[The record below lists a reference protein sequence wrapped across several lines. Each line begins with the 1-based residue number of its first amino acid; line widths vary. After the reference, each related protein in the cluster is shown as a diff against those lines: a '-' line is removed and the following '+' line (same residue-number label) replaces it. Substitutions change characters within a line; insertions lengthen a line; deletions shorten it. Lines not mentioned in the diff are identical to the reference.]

1 MRKRYVRVALDIVT
15 NNQGLLEK
23 FGEGFMA
30 KQRMSDE
37 EFDRQFAEAKR
48 RGDERM
54 ATQPRAV
61 EAFYDKQSAR
71 VVVHLSNGCTF
82 MFPPELAQGLSGA
95 SVADL
100 SEVEILPLG
109 FGLHWEK
116 LDADFSLAG
125 LMSGIFGTK
134 AWMTEMGRK
143 GGSVTSEAKV
153 AAVRVNGAKG
163 GRPRK
168 RA

>member
-1 MRKRYVRVALDIVT
+1 
-15 NNQGLLEK
+15 
-23 FGEGFMA
+23 
-30 KQRMSDE
+30 MSDA
-37 EFDRQFAEAKR
+37 EFERQFAEAKK

-54 ATQPRAV
+54 AMRPRAV
-61 EAFYDKQSAR
+61 EAFFDKESAR
-71 VVVHLSNGCTF
+71 IVVHLSNGCTF

-95 SVADL
+95 SAADL
-100 SEVEILPLG
+100 SEVEILPPG

-125 LMSGIFGTK
+125 LMRGIFGTK
-134 AWMTEMGRK
+134 AWMAEMGRK
-143 GGSVTSEAKV
+143 GGSVMSEAKA
-153 AAVRVNGAKG
+153 AAVRANGAKG

>member
-1 MRKRYVRVALDIVT
+1 MAMR
-15 NNQGLLEK
+15 
-23 FGEGFMA
+23 
-30 KQRMSDE
+30 
-37 EFDRQFAEAKR
+37 
-48 RGDERM
+48 
-54 ATQPRAV
+54 PRAV
-61 EAFYDKQSAR
+61 EAFFDKESAR
-71 VVVHLSNGCTF
+71 IVVHLSNGCTF

-95 SVADL
+95 SAADL
-100 SEVEILPLG
+100 SEVAILPPG

-134 AWMTEMGRK
+134 TWMAEIGRK
-143 GGSVTSEAKV
+143 GGSVTSEAKA
-153 AAVRVNGAKG
+153 AAVRANGAKG